1 MKVTINGYEIE
12 CTPEEFQKLMDMFGQ
27 GTAGQSTDELRK
39 LLDRPANPYKL
50 PDDYDK
56 WIKPGSPVTAYGCQ
70 PADDYDT
77 WIKHPDVVALYGC
90 TVPNDI
96 SVTPLTGSYTE
107 AVTPAVKEYSEMDRR
122 EAFRKRRELR
132 EARRNKDFPPYL
144 DCPKSERE

>member
-12 CTPEEFQKLMDMFGQ
+12 CTPEEFQKLMDIFGQ
-27 GTAGQSTDELRK
+27 GSTGQSVDEFRK
-39 LLDRPANPYKL
+39 LPDSIEIGPTNPYKL
-50 PDDYDK
+50 PDDYDR
-56 WIKPGSPVTAYGCQ
+56 
-70 PADDYDT
+70 

-90 TVPNDI
+90 TVSNDI

-122 EAFRKRRELR
+122 EAFRKRKELR

-144 DCPKSERE
+144 DCPKPEQE